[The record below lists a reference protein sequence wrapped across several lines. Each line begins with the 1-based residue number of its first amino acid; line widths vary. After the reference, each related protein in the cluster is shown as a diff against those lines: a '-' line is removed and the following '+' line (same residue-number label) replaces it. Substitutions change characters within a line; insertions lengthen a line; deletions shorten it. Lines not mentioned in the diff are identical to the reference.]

1 MKDAETGRTQT
12 YSTSSDVLA
21 QQFAVRVGPT
31 LYRVFSPTS
40 RTNAIKKTDVCE
52 TSIPLPTQVPVLFNG
67 CRSGEIFSIDL
78 RQRGRRD
85 NSRKAN
91 RFHQESAITS
101 LHILRDENYLIA
113 ADMQGQVRAS
123 ALNLRTSARKRPH
136 ILPSSSISRPFGDIL
151 MFFSRAQIKLWDV
164 RATKSV
170 QEYKGHHNEH
180 AYLPVHVCEDEGLL
194 LAGRKDG
201 AKNVESIYA
210 LFPNPHFQ
218 SLPSSSF
225 CHQPVRIATHA
236 CGASRTAACSGPSRR
251 PTRLPT
257 T

>member
-1 MKDAETGRTQT
+1 M
-12 YSTSSDVLA
+12 
-21 QQFAVRVGPT
+21 
-31 LYRVFSPTS
+31 
-40 RTNAIKKTDVCE
+40 CE

-136 ILPSSSISRPFGDIL
+136 ILPSSSISRPFDDIL
-151 MFFSRAQIKLWDV
+151 LFFSCAQIKLWDV

-218 SLPSSSF
+218 SPPLFLLLSPAGQD
-225 CHQPVRIATHA
+225 CY
-236 CGASRTAACSGPSRR
+236 
-251 PTRLPT
+251 TRLWSLKDGRLLRTIPSPHPAANDLIPSVVFSSKLGGRRGLPGLLMAVKHDLYYFPYNADYQDIEEKLQGF
-257 T
+257 